1 MGFFLIFSSSSFM
14 VSGLTFKSL
23 IHFEFV
29 SGLRQGF
36 SFIVCHV
43 NIQFPQHHLLKRL
56 SFLHCVFLL
65 PCQKSVDCVC
75 VGLTSGLS
83 TIFHWLG
90 AFFMPVSFH
99 QIYWLHRLL
108 VAALRMFSL
117 CWGMWGPVPWPGIEP
132 GPPAMGVW
140 SLSHWTTRE
149 VPMPVCF
156 IKAL

>member
-83 TIFHWLG
+83 TIFHWSWCLFYASIFSSNLLTAQALSCSTQNVQSLLG
-90 AFFMPVSFH
+90 HVRSS
-99 QIYWLHRLL
+99 
-108 VAALRMFSL
+108 SL
-117 CWGMWGPVPWPGIEP
+117 
-132 GPPAMGVW
+132 
-140 SLSHWTTRE
+140 TRDRTRAPCNGSVE
-149 VPMPVCF
+149 S
-156 IKAL
+156 